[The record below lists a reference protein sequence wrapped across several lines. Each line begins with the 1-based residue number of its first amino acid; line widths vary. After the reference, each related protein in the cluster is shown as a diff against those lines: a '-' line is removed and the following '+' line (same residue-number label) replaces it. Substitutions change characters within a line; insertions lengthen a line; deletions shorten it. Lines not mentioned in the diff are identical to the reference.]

1 MTAYEK
7 LGVFYLGKAFDMG
20 TGKLREDLVLYD
32 SKDLTTHAVIIG
44 MTGSG
49 KTGLALGLLEE
60 ALIDNIPVIAID
72 PKGDLPNLLL
82 SFPDLSAEEFLPWVD
97 EQEAVAAGLTRQ
109 QFAAKQAE
117 LWRKG
122 LADWDQGPERI
133 ARLRSAA
140 EFAVYTPGSRAGL
153 PVNALGSFAP
163 PAGAIAEDRDL
174 LRDRI
179 QATATSLL
187 ALAGI
192 EADPIT
198 SREHILLAN
207 LFSALW
213 SQGKGV
219 DLAGLVRAIQAPPFK
234 AVGVMDLESFFPA
247 KERFQL
253 AMRFNNL
260 LAAPGFE
267 AWLEGE
273 PLDIGRILFTAE
285 GRPRASIFTISHLGD
300 AERMFFVSKLLNEV
314 LAWVRTQSG
323 TSSLRAVL
331 YMDEIFG
338 YFPPVSNPPSKQPLL
353 TLLKQARAFGLGV
366 VLSTQNPVDLDYKG
380 LANTGTWFIGR
391 LQTEGDK
398 QRVMAGLEGAAADKP
413 FDRARMEK
421 LIAGLG
427 KRVFLLNNVH
437 ENEPVVFQTRWTLS
451 YLRGP
456 MTREN
461 IKALTAAGATAAAKA
476 PTPAGAAPSQEQ
488 APPAPSSG
496 AVREPQ
502 PPVLPP
508 GLSAYYLPAEDPA
521 SGLEYFPAVLA
532 SLDIHYTSAK
542 QQIDLSRRLA
552 YAAPLAE
559 GPVPLN
565 WDQAVPV
572 VVEPSQLSSQPAA
585 GARFAELP
593 AEAKKPKAYEAW
605 RKDLTRWV
613 RQSCMLRIL
622 SSARLG
628 LSSRPEES
636 KAEFLGRLAQA
647 AREQRDQE
655 AEKLRRRYADKYAAL
670 KDRLMRAE
678 QAVTREHEQLS
689 AKKVE
694 TAISFGTAILGAF
707 LGRKAVSSTTA
718 GRLGTAMKSAG
729 RLRKESQ
736 DTARAQESAEAIKA
750 QMTELDQ
757 ALQADIA
764 KLETAFDPGAESLQ
778 ETSVAPTPAGIA
790 QQFFGL
796 VWLPYRR
803 DKEGKAMPAWKAT
816 S

>member
-20 TGKLREDLVLYD
+20 SRKLREDLVLYD

-49 KTGLALGLLEE
+49 KTGLALALLEE

-82 SFPDLSAEEFLPWVD
+82 SFPNLSAEEFLPWVD
-97 EQEAVAAGLTRQ
+97 EQEAAAAGLSRQ
-109 QFAAKQAE
+109 QFAGKQAE

-140 EFAVYTPGSRAGL
+140 DFAVYTPGSRAGL

-213 SQGKGV
+213 SQNKGF
-219 DLAGLVRAIQAPPFK
+219 DLAGLVRAIQAPPFT

-267 AWLEGE
+267 AWLEGA
-273 PLDIGRILFTAE
+273 PLDIGRLLFTAE

-398 QRVMAGLEGAAADKP
+398 QRVMAGLEGAAADKA

-421 LIAGLG
+421 MLAGLG

-461 IKALTAAGATAAAKA
+461 IKALTAAGAAAKPEAPAAATA
-476 PTPAGAAPSQEQ
+476 SREPS
-488 APPAPSSG
+488 PVAPSSSIM
-496 AVREPQ
+496 RESQ

-508 GLSAYYLPAEDPA
+508 GVSAYYLPAEDPG
-521 SGLEYFPAVLA
+521 SGLEYFPTVLA

-572 VVEPSQLSSQPAA
+572 AAEPSQLSAQPAA

-605 RKDLTRWV
+605 RKDVARWV
-613 RQSCMLRIL
+613 RQNCPLRL
-622 SSARLG
+622 LRSTRFG

-636 KAEFLGRLAQA
+636 KAEFMGRLAQA
-647 AREQRDQE
+647 AREQRDLE
-655 AEKLRRRYADKYAAL
+655 AEKLRSRYGDKFAAL
-670 KDRLMRAE
+670 KDRLQRAE
-678 QAVTREHEQLS
+678 QAVEREHEQLS

-736 DTARAQESAEAIKA
+736 DTARAQENAEAIKA
-750 QMTELDQ
+750 QMAELDQ

-764 KLETAFDPGAESLQ
+764 KLETAFDPSAETLQ
-778 ETSVAPTPAGIA
+778 EISVAPTPAGIA
-790 QQFFGL
+790 QEFFGL

-803 DKEGKAMPAWKAT
+803 DAQGKALPAWKAV
-816 S
+816 SS

>member
-7 LGVFYLGKAFDMG
+7 LGVFYLGKAFDMES
-20 TGKLREDLVLYD
+20 GKIREEMVLYD

-82 SFPDLSAEEFLPWVD
+82 TFPGLTPEEFLPWVD
-97 EQEAVAAGLTRQ
+97 DQDAAAAGLSRQ
-109 QFAAKQAE
+109 QFAAKQAD

-122 LADWDQGPERI
+122 LADWGQGPERI
-133 ARLRSAA
+133 ERLRAAA

-163 PAGAIAEDRDL
+163 PPAAVAEDRDL
-174 LRDRI
+174 LRERI
-179 QATATSLL
+179 MTTATSLL

-192 EADPIT
+192 DADPIT
-198 SREHILLAN
+198 SREHILLSTIFGA
-207 LFSALW
+207 AW
-213 SQGKGV
+213 SQGKGL
-219 DLAGLVRAIQAPPFK
+219 DLSGLVRAVQEPPF
-234 AVGVMDLESFFPA
+234 ARVGVMDLDSFYPA
-247 KERFQL
+247 KDRFQL

-273 PLDIGRILFTAE
+273 PLDIGRLLFTAE

-314 LAWVRTQSG
+314 LAWVRTQPG

-398 QRVMAGLEGAAADKP
+398 ERVMAGLEGASAGRH
-413 FDRARMEK
+413 FDRGRMEK
-421 LIAGLG
+421 TLAGLG
-427 KRVFLLNNVH
+427 KRVFLLNSVH
-437 ENEPVVFQTRWTLS
+437 ENEPAIFQTRWTLS

-461 IKALTAAGATAAAKA
+461 IKVLTAAGAAVKSSELPSPEAS
-476 PTPAGAAPSQEQ
+476 PPQAPS
-488 APPAPSSG
+488 AIAASV
-496 AVREPQ
+496 VRDSQ
-502 PPVLPP
+502 PLLLPP
-508 GLSAYYLPAEDPA
+508 GITAYYLPPEEPGP
-521 SGLEYFPAVLA
+521 GLEYYPAVLG
-532 SLDIHYTSAK
+532 SLNIHYTSAK
-542 QQIDLSRRLA
+542 QRIDLSRRLA

-559 GPVPLN
+559 GPVPLD
-565 WDQAVPV
+565 WDQAVPLAV
-572 VVEPSQLSSQPAA
+572 DPSELSPKPAA
-585 GARFAELP
+585 GASFAELP
-593 AEAKKPKAYEAW
+593 AEAKKARAYDAW
-605 RKDLTRWV
+605 RKDLARWV
-613 RQSCMLRIL
+613 RQNCALKLQRSDRFGL
-622 SSARLG
+622 SARA
-628 LSSRPEES
+628 EES
-636 KAEFLGRLAQA
+636 NADFMARLAQT
-647 AREQRDQE
+647 AREQRDLE
-655 AEKLRRRYADKYAAL
+655 VEKLRRRYADKFNAL

-678 QAVTREHEQLS
+678 QAVSREQEQLS

-707 LGRKAVSSTTA
+707 LGRKAVSSTSA
-718 GRLGTAMKSAG
+718 GRLGTAAKSAG
-729 RLRKESQ
+729 RLRKESM
-736 DTARAQESAEAIKA
+736 DTARAQESAEAVKA
-750 QMTELDQ
+750 KIAELDQ
-757 ALQADIA
+757 ALQADID
-764 KLETAFDPGAESLQ
+764 KLEAAFDPAAEKLQ
-778 ETSVAPTPAGIA
+778 EVVVAPTPAGIT
-790 QQFFGL
+790 QEFFGL

-803 DKEGKAMPAWKAT
+803 DEHGKAVPAWKAAA
-816 S
+816 